1 MSIEAVLVWGGFSVA
16 VLDSTGYGGEINAL
30 FDRIVNRTAYYLKN
44 KHSPVS
50 SWMRSFNVWLMVEK
64 RLREHRTGNNPLPRA
79 FAEYPP
85 FKEKIIPFRY
95 LRWRRE
101 RGLAFRRVLDRVL
114 LECVLVVFF
123 TLAVS
128 IAGMIWT
135 PLWFALTHLGMP
147 TGEALVHT
155 VVIGG
160 VFSIVFSRPLSK
172 ASRWVAEPV
181 IGATF
186 AVTIVVLSVPLAIFR
201 IFPTGYLSVFGL
213 IFAALG
219 AYQYTSA

>member
-1 MSIEAVLVWGGFSVA
+1 
-16 VLDSTGYGGEINAL
+16 
-30 FDRIVNRTAYYLKN
+30 
-44 KHSPVS
+44 
-50 SWMRSFNVWLMVEK
+50 MRSFNVWLMVEK

-79 FAEYPP
+79 FADYPP

-101 RGLAFRRVLDRVL
+101 RSLAFRRVLDRVL

-135 PLWFALTHLGMP
+135 PLWFALTHLGMR